1 MLRQVY
7 LLGRIGLAGLAF
19 LSFWVGG
26 LLIGSLILPLTR
38 WRHRRGSVMERAV
51 ACQRWVQRS
60 FVLLHAYMRVCG
72 LLHFQPKMVDAS
84 VPGTRFVMVA
94 NHPTL
99 VDVAALAAVF
109 GRITCIAKRPLFRT
123 PILGAILRSCAYID
137 GGNGDALSGALVVS
151 RALELLALE
160 MPVLVFPEG
169 TRSPAGDLGRL
180 KRGAFEIACRANVPL
195 LPVVIRCEP
204 AALSKSHAWYQ
215 IPPRTAFFTVTRLP
229 PMLPDHF
236 QRDAARMAA
245 SCEATFRKH
254 LNLTTNE
261 ATDEMRTSHER
272 HQ

>member
-26 LLIGSLILPLTR
+26 VLIGVVVFPLTH
-38 WRHRRGSVMERAV
+38 WRHRRASAMEQAV

-60 FVLLHAYMRVCG
+60 FVMLHAYMRGCG
-72 LLHFQPKMVDAS
+72 LLHFQPRMVDAS

-123 PILGAILRSCAYID
+123 PILGAILRSCGYID
-137 GGNGDALSGALVVS
+137 GGNGDALSGAVVVS
-151 RALELLALE
+151 RALELLDME

-169 TRSPAGDLGRL
+169 TRSPAGGLGRL

-229 PMLPDHF
+229 PMFPDDF

-245 SCEATFRKH
+245 GCEASFREQ
-254 LNLTTNE
+254 LNLPPKEPTPQ
-261 ATDEMRTSHER
+261 MRTSHER
-272 HQ
+272 HE

>member
-1 MLRQVY
+1 M
-7 LLGRIGLAGLAF
+7 
-19 LSFWVGG
+19 SFWIGG
-26 LLIGSLILPLTR
+26 LLFGALVFPLTR
-38 WRHRRGSVMERAV
+38 WRHRRAPVMEQAV

-60 FVLLHAYMRVCG
+60 FVLLHAYMRGCG
-72 LLHFQPKMVDAS
+72 LLHFQPRQVDAR
-84 VPGTRFVMVA
+84 VPGPRFVMVA

-99 VDVAALAAVF
+99 VDVAALSAVF

-137 GGNGDALSGALVVS
+137 GGNGDALSGALVVG
-151 RALELLALE
+151 RALELLEME

-169 TRSPAGDLGRL
+169 TRSPAGGLGRL

-215 IPPRTAFFTVTRLP
+215 IPPRTAVFTVTRLP
-229 PMLPDHF
+229 PLSPDDF
-236 QRDAARMAA
+236 QRDAARMAKW
-245 SCEATFRKH
+245 CEATFRRH

-261 ATDEMRTSHER
+261 STDECEKSHEPDE
-272 HQ
+272 